1 MYELL
6 EVSKKLWKIPLFVLA
21 LPVVIALRLIR
32 PWLLVRFGFLNSPR
46 LGHFCQNTEMYL
58 CEQDAGINVPQQ
70 HYLDLFYMIKPICN
84 QQLVKMWK
92 RILHIWPKWILT
104 PIVRVN
110 RLIPRGE
117 VHEIGNGLLSERD
130 VHNLMHRFPGHL
142 QFTSDEEAIGKDT
155 LGAMGIP
162 SAIPFVCMIAR
173 DSAYLNAHIPEV
185 TDWNEHN
192 YRNSDIQN
200 YVLAAE
206 ELADRGYFVIRMGAK
221 VHEPIKSNHPR
232 IIDYAT
238 NGMRND
244 FMDIYLG
251 ANCKFCIS
259 NGTGIESVSHIF
271 RRPIV
276 YVNMLPLGYL
286 STFMTNSCRI
296 TKHHFSL
303 KNGRNLTMREIFSHG
318 VGIALGTSYYES
330 KGIRLVENTP
340 EEIRD
345 VVVEMAERLN
355 GTWRS
360 CPDDDALQRRFW
372 EIFLAHAKDAP
383 LHGKIRSRFGA
394 QFLRDNGEFLN

>member
-1 MYELL
+1 ML
-6 EVSKKLWKIPLFVLA
+6 
-21 LPVVIALRLIR
+21 
-32 PWLLVRFGFLNSPR
+32 
-46 LGHFCQNTEMYL
+46 
-58 CEQDAGINVPQQ
+58 
-70 HYLDLFYMIKPICN
+70 
-84 QQLVKMWK
+84 
-92 RILHIWPKWILT
+92 IWPMLMLA

-110 RLIPRGE
+110 RLIPGGD

-130 VHNLMHRFPGHL
+130 VHNLMHRFPAHL
-142 QFTSDEEAIGKDT
+142 KFNSDEKAIGEDA
-155 LGAMGIP
+155 LRAMGIP
-162 SAIPFVCMIAR
+162 PATPFVCLIAR
-173 DSAYLNAHIPEV
+173 DSAYLNAHMPEI
-185 TDWNEHN
+185 TDWSEHD

-221 VHEPIKSNHPR
+221 VREPIKSNHPR
-232 IIDYAT
+232 VVDYAT

-251 ANCKFCIS
+251 ANCEFCVS

-276 YVNMLPLGYL
+276 YVNMLPFGYL
-286 STFMTNSCRI
+286 STFMTNSFRI

-318 VGIALGTSYYES
+318 VDFGLATSYYES
-330 KGIRLVENTP
+330 KGIRLIENTP

-345 VVVEMAERLN
+345 VAVEMAECLN

-372 EIFLAHAKDAP
+372 EIFLAHAKNAP
-383 LHGKIRSRFGA
+383 LDKSLHGKIRSRFGA